1 MNRAVEELEDMLTA
15 EATRRGLEF
24 TVEKDVENRTLMGDV
39 IRLQQVLTNLVSN
52 AFKFTPAGGSIIM
65 RVTRTK
71 STNQQVIYKFQVID
85 NGVGISVENQK
96 RVFGAFEQVG
106 PNYSKSQGAG
116 QGKRILFFSCI
127 FPGGFECGR
136 RNKDKTGETEGWRG
150 GKQLPGAHK
159 YPAG

>member
-1 MNRAVEELEDMLTA
+1 MEELEDMLTA

-24 TVEKDVENRTLMGDV
+24 TVEKDVENRMLMGDV

-106 PNYSKSQGAG
+106 PIPRAREPGWDLLSAG
-116 QGKRILFFSCI
+116 PLWG
-127 FPGGFECGR
+127 
-136 RNKDKTGETEGWRG
+136 
-150 GKQLPGAHK
+150 
-159 YPAG
+159 